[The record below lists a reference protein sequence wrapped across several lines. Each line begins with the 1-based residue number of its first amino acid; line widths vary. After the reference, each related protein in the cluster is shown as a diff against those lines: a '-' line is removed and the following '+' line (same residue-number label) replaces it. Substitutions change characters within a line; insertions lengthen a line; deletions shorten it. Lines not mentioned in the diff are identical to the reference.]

1 MNEKLPEPARDLLQK
16 MPDGVDLLHS
26 QKIGEIIMD
35 SFERDDFIDSLDK
48 SIKYPEDA
56 P

>member
-1 MNEKLPEPARDLLQK
+1 MKHESLPEDDAEPDDVLLK
-16 MPDGVDLLHS
+16 N
-26 QKIGEIIMD
+26 IGEVAIDIFGT
-35 SFERDDFIDSLDK
+35 FERDDFIDSLDK

>member
-1 MNEKLPEPARDLLQK
+1 MKHEALPEDDPE
-16 MPDGVDLLHS
+16 PDDVVI
-26 QKIGEIIMD
+26 KNIGEVAIDIFGT
-35 SFERDDFIDSLDK
+35 FERDTFLDGLDK